1 MPSLSSRLF
10 KLVARLGRP
19 RAPIRVLIVDDDP
32 GFANALELYL
42 RDHDTMDVVGV
53 AGDGGDAID
62 LALIHHPDVVL
73 MDARMP
79 VVGGVDATAHLR
91 AIRATSRIIVMSG
104 DRDVASAAALA
115 GAAAYLPKRDIHDR
129 LVEVIE
135 AVAAPD

>member
-1 MPSLSSRLF
+1 MPSLRSRLL
-10 KLVARLGRP
+10 KLVARLRGA

-32 GFANALELYL
+32 GFATALELYL
-42 RDHDTMDVVGV
+42 GGYEALDVVGI

-62 LALIHHPDVVL
+62 LALIHRPDVVV

-79 VVGGVDATAHLR
+79 VVGGVDATAHLS
-91 AIRATSRIIVMSG
+91 AIRATSRIIMMSG

-115 GAAAYLPKRDIHDR
+115 GAAAYLPKTDIHDR

>member
-1 MPSLSSRLF
+1 MPSLPSRLL
-10 KLVARLGRP
+10 KRLRRP

-42 RDHDTMDVVGV
+42 QGHDTLDVVGV

-62 LALIHHPDVVL
+62 LALIHHPDVVV

-104 DRDVASAAALA
+104 DREVGAAAALA
-115 GAAAYLPKRDIHDR
+115 GAAAYLPKADVHDR